1 MKKVF
6 ALAAMFA
13 LSFTLISATAHEDP
27 KKEGGKAASCCA
39 SKTVGQTKDA
49 CGDKAKQAS
58 CTDKEKAECASH
70 AATTGKKENCDMSK
84 CAGHAQKASTT
95 TPADKAAAPSK
106 N

>member
-1 MKKVF
+1 MKKVI

-58 CTDKEKAECASH
+58 CSDKEKAECASR
-70 AATTGKKENCDMSK
+70 AATTGKKESCDMSK
-84 CAGHAQKASTT
+84 CAGHAQKTLNT
-95 TPADKAAAPSK
+95 PPADKATEPSK